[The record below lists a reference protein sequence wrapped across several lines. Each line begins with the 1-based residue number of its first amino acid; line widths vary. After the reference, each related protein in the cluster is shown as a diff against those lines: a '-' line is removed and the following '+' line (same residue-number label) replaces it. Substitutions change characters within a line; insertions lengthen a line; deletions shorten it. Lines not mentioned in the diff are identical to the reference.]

1 MHSGEKLTKLIH
13 QHRWEKAQA
22 FLSKLDADGQHEV
35 RSFVSDTGGTCT
47 HEICFFDAPLELLI
61 AVLDF
66 CPNHVFKIDNE
77 HRTPLFTASACCASA
92 LIISSLIA
100 LHPKAVEM
108 KDVGGRTPL
117 IAACLHEHFG
127 VMRDGQSL
135 RYRQTCVIEEL
146 LYANSSVVLVP
157 DNEEIT
163 ALEYAILGNAGKSAV
178 TLLQKT
184 TAVEEKIK
192 SELECTARRTIR
204 FVPLLKHRSGNNSS
218 SVGTTILPKNPL
230 EWNSYKISPLL
241 DERKKN
247 RPKEELDGNTKSRL
261 SSADPI
267 INPEMD
273 DEFINAAVLQFMG
286 IPQEDWGHKDSISLD
301 RVKKFK
307 IWRTICEA
315 SKTLEHGIHDMPV
328 IIDFNSGDSTT
339 IISDLTHRPS

>member
-1 MHSGEKLTKLIH
+1 MNSGEKLTKLIH
-13 QHRWEKAQA
+13 QHRWDKAQA
-22 FLSKLDADGQHEV
+22 FVSKLDVDGQHGV
-35 RSFVSDTGGTCT
+35 RSFVTDTGGTCT
-47 HEICFFDAPLELLI
+47 HELCFFDAPLELLI

-66 CPNHVFKIDNE
+66 CPDHVFRIDNE
-77 HRTPLFTASACCASA
+77 NRTPLFTASACCASA

-108 KDVGGRTPL
+108 KDLGGRTPL
-117 IAACLHEHFG
+117 VAACLHEHFG

-146 LYANSSVVLVP
+146 LYANSSVVLIA

-178 TLLQKT
+178 NLLQKA

-192 SELECTARRTIR
+192 SELNCTARRTIR
-204 FVPLLKHRSGNNSS
+204 FVPLLKHRTGNNST
-218 SVGTTILPKNPL
+218 VGTTILPKNPL
-230 EWNSYKISPLL
+230 EWNSYKISPLF

-247 RPKEELDGNTKSRL
+247 RHKEELDGKTKRRL
-261 SSADPI
+261 SSSDPI

-286 IPQEDWGHKDSISLD
+286 IPQEDWGRKDSISLD
-301 RVKKFK
+301 KVKKFK

-315 SKTLEHGIHDMPV
+315 RENLEHGIHDMPV
-328 IIDFNSGDSTT
+328 IIDLNSGDSFT
-339 IISDLTHRPS
+339 IISDLTNRPS

>member
-1 MHSGEKLTKLIH
+1 MNSGEKLTKLIH
-13 QHRWEKAQA
+13 QYRWDKAQA
-22 FLSKLDADGQHEV
+22 FVSKLDVDGQHGV
-35 RSFVSDTGGTCT
+35 RSFVTDTGGTCT
-47 HEICFFDAPLELLI
+47 HELCSFDAPLELLI

-66 CPNHVFKIDNE
+66 CPDHFFRIDNE
-77 HRTPLFTASACCASA
+77 NRTPLFTASACCASA

-108 KDVGGRTPL
+108 KDLGGRTPL
-117 IAACLHEHFG
+117 VAACLHEHFG

-146 LYANSSVVLVP
+146 LYANSSVVLIA

-178 TLLQKT
+178 NLLQKA

-192 SELECTARRTIR
+192 SELNCTARRTIR
-204 FVPLLKHRSGNNSS
+204 FVPLLKHRTGNNST
-218 SVGTTILPKNPL
+218 VGTTILPKNPL
-230 EWNSYKISPLL
+230 EWNSYKISPLF
-241 DERKKN
+241 DDRKKN
-247 RPKEELDGNTKSRL
+247 RHKEELDGKTKRRL
-261 SSADPI
+261 SSSDPI

-286 IPQEDWGHKDSISLD
+286 IPQEDWGRKDSISLD
-301 RVKKFK
+301 KVKKFK

-315 SKTLEHGIHDMPV
+315 RENLEHGIHDMPV
-328 IIDFNSGDSTT
+328 IIDLNSGDSFT
-339 IISDLTHRPS
+339 IISDLTNRPS